1 MDFNPF
7 NSLLISNPN
16 TIKTKMGVDLE
27 NKKSR

>member
-7 NSLLISNPN
+7 NPLLIFNP
-16 TIKTKMGVDLE
+16 IQYKKMGVDLE